1 MAKVLVCW
9 IGHADLKAAQ
19 EDAQSG
25 FGPIGQA
32 LRWQTFD
39 EAALLSD
46 HPEEATASYCDWLRK
61 INPAAIIVYYEQLS
75 RPTHFGEIYQA
86 AVRAILDIRQRH
98 SGDVDLCYHLSPGTP
113 TMAAVWMLLGKS
125 LYPAQ
130 LIESSPQHGVQSVSV
145 PFDISAE
152 FITELLRKPDR
163 ELERLSAGLPPDA
176 AEFSSIIHRSPVMT
190 RVVTRARRVAM
201 RSVPVLIE
209 GESGTGK
216 ELLARAIHAASPRG
230 GKPFKAVNCG
240 AIPGELVESE
250 LFGHVKGAFTGATQT
265 KIGYFEAANGGTLFL
280 DEIGE
285 LAPSAQ
291 VKILRALQEG
301 EITRVGATR
310 PVALD
315 VRIIAATSR
324 ILIDEVA
331 AGNFRADLFYRLA
344 VAILKLPPLRE
355 RPGDL
360 SLLIDRL
367 LDQINREST
376 SEPGYIDKKISPTAK
391 NFLLGYHW
399 PGNVR
404 ELLNTLRRAAIWS
417 AGPTI
422 NADDVKDALM
432 PVAKEAAT
440 DILGHRVED
449 GVNLQELM
457 AEVARHYLS
466 QALEK
471 THGNKT
477 KAAELLGLPNYQTLS
492 NWLTKYK
499 VKT

>member
-19 EDAQSG
+19 EDGQSG
-25 FGPIGQA
+25 LGPIGQA
-32 LRWQTFD
+32 LRWQAFA

-46 HPEEATASYCDWLRK
+46 HPRELTASYCDWLRK
-61 INPAAIIVYYEQLS
+61 IAPAAIKVYYEPLS

-86 AVRAILDIRQRH
+86 AVRAIADIRQRH
-98 SGDVDLCYHLSPGTP
+98 GDDVDLCYHLSPGTP
-113 TMAAVWMLLGKS
+113 AMAAVWMLLGKS
-125 LYPAQ
+125 LYPAE
-130 LIESSPQHGVQSVSV
+130 LIESSPQQGVQRVSV

-152 FITELLRKPDR
+152 FIPELLRKPDR
-163 ELERLSAGLPPDA
+163 ELERLSAGLIPDA
-176 AEFSSIIHRSPVMT
+176 AEFSSIMHRAPVMK
-190 RVVTRARRVAM
+190 RVVARARRVAM

-240 AIPGELVESE
+240 AIPSELVESE

-265 KIGYFEAANGGTLFL
+265 KMGYFEAANGGTLFL

-285 LAPSAQ
+285 LSPSAQ

-310 PVALD
+310 PVSLD
-315 VRIIAATSR
+315 VRIIAATNR

-355 RPGDL
+355 RSGDL

-376 SEPGYIDKKISPTAK
+376 SEPGYTDKKISPTAK
-391 NFLLGYHW
+391 NILLGYHW

-417 AGPTI
+417 DGSTI
-422 NADDVKDALM
+422 GADDVRDALM
-432 PVAKEAAT
+432 PVAKGKTT

-449 GVNLQELM
+449 GMNLQELM

-466 QALEK
+466 LALEK

-477 KAAELLGLPNYQTLS
+477 KAAELLGLPNYQTLT

-499 VKT
+499 VKV